1 MTDIEAVVA
10 IVFLIAF
17 LFGITFGVVLIVSW
31 ASNREDRRHSL
42 RGKAPG
48 AIAAG
53 ARKLVGAGSWRD
65 GRQAGAPG
73 GLPGDWLP
81 GDGPGDGPDPGRGQ
95 IR

>member
-1 MTDIEAVVA
+1 MSNIQAVVA
-10 IVFLIAF
+10 IVFLIVF
-17 LFGITFGVVLIVSW
+17 LFGVTLGIVLIVSW

-65 GRQAGAPG
+65 GRPDGAPG
-73 GLPGDWLP
+73 GMPGE
-81 GDGPGDGPDPGRGQ
+81 GPGDGPDPGRGQ